1 MVLCYKSTF
10 LGTLLHLR
18 ISDGLIEVKTDNLSV
33 LAIIKDSVSAS
44 AGQRKLKLNIE
55 MTQVEIES
63 VNIIIDSIYPK
74 VQNQYTVAQRYQ
86 LIDGLKELA
95 AGEDDLSYLSAEYK
109 DILDQADSIRK
120 SFTEQ
125 PKMLSYLWTVLTD
138 LYGDMKKI

>member
-55 MTQVEIES
+55 MTQVEMES

>member
-1 MVLCYKSTF
+1 M
-10 LGTLLHLR
+10 
-18 ISDGLIEVKTDNLSV
+18 
-33 LAIIKDSVSAS
+33 
-44 AGQRKLKLNIE
+44 
-55 MTQVEIES
+55 ES
-63 VNIIIDSIYPK
+63 VNIIIDSIYHK

-86 LIDGLKELA
+86 LIYGLKELA

>member
-55 MTQVEIES
+55 MTQVEMES

-74 VQNQYTVAQRYQ
+74 VQNQYTIAQRYQ

-95 AGEDDLSYLSAEYK
+95 AGEDDLSFLSAEYR

-120 SFTEQ
+120 SYTEQ